1 MSATVIIHVLS
12 GEELKYYVK
21 AFVHYESLTDEQVYQ
36 TILEDKEPSI
46 SSLDRA
52 EEIARSNE
60 KYSRTKHG
68 IQEYHLVNPAI
79 TFGHK
84 HFADF
89 GAGSGAGFGA
99 SGVTSTTAV
108 DTSAQ
113 YLKQIVN
120 LEREIS
126 KLKLSLMEVS
136 VESQKK
142 LVDLESREYTLEKRK
157 SALESRECDL
167 ESREYALK
175 LREREL
181 CKQEGFLSL
190 GMLLSTSDL
199 TPEELVQM
207 IQMTRTTRMTQ
218 TTRTT

>member
-84 HFADF
+84 HFAD
-89 GAGSGAGFGA
+89 FGA

-207 IQMTRTTRMTQ
+207 IQMTRMTRMTQ